1 MVWLKNCPNFEY
13 YLKISNSKTIQLRT
27 IKELCEI
34 TSFKLNE
41 INKLYPV
48 HENIYIEIEYQY
60 NKLSYYNVYDIKYLL
75 KKYVINYKLDPL
87 KKHELLSKLLIKY
100 LIKELK
106 QSLSRYYTYKS
117 YKLDNMSQF

>member
-1 MVWLKNCPNFEY
+1 
-13 YLKISNSKTIQLRT
+13 
-27 IKELCEI
+27 
-34 TSFKLNE
+34 
-41 INKLYPV
+41 V